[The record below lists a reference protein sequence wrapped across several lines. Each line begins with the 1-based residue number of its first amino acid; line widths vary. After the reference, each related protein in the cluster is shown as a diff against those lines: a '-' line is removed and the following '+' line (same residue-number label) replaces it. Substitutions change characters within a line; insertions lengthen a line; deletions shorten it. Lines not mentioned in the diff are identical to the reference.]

1 MFRANRPRKQRG
13 LTLGWRHGGMKRTLD
28 SLGELCSSYIH
39 PGHSNLPIEMRE
51 ILTGAKI
58 R

>member
-1 MFRANRPRKQRG
+1 MFRANGPRKQRG

-39 PGHSNLPIEMRE
+39 PGHSNLPIETWE